1 MRLHTNKVSSDVC
14 AVNLGF
20 RAHVHAFT
28 PTGLFRG
35 CSQFFNVSWGSVFA
49 LAGVRG
55 APQHVC
61 SFTFIITHLIMCR
74 RMSFCMLQE
83 IVDLFDVFIFM
94 CLGRTSWGSVF
105 ALGGVSGISTQ
116 VCFSILITIHL
127 LHAQKYECAAY
138 FYAVWSS

>member
-1 MRLHTNKVSSDVC
+1 MRLHTNKASSDVC

-35 CSQFFNVSWGSVFA
+35 CSQFFHVSWGSVFA
-49 LAGVRG
+49 LAGVRR

-74 RMSFCMLQE
+74 SMIFCMLQA
-83 IVDLFDVFIFM
+83 IVDLCVVFIFM
-94 CLGRTSWGSVF
+94 CLGWTSWGSVF
-105 ALGGVSGISTQ
+105 ALAGVSVISIQ
-116 VCFSILITIHL
+116 VCFFTLIIIHSI
-127 LHAQKYECAAY
+127 HAQKYECAAS
-138 FYAVWSS
+138 FYVVWSS